1 MSLAH
6 AKRDIHAIVKQL
18 SLKRALECRL
28 RAHLYDMQAKR
39 AEAGMG
45 EADLDIG
52 RVSLTIRN
60 QGCFAYPT
68 PSLAIQ
74 RYGSGGK

>member
-6 AKRDIHAIVKQL
+6 TKRDIYAIIKQL
-18 SLKRALECRL
+18 STKRALESRL
-28 RAHLYDMQAKR
+28 RAQLYDLQTRR
-39 AEAGMG
+39 AEADLG

-52 RVSLTIRN
+52 RTSLAIRH
-60 QGCFAYPT
+60 QGYFAYPT